1 MDKAEIRMQLEAYL
15 GDGGTLE
22 DAKATIEQA
31 QLLTILL
38 AHIRSQ
44 DAKYSKLK
52 EIVWEYL
59 DAVGKEETA
68 NTEQIPTETE
78 KASS

>member
-1 MDKAEIRMQLEAYL
+1 VDANL
-15 GDGGTLE
+15 LE
-22 DAKATIEQA
+22 DAKATVEQA
-31 QLLTILL
+31 QLIIILL
-38 AHIRSQ
+38 AHVRRQ

-59 DAVGKEETA
+59 EAIDNEEKA
-68 NTEQIPTETE
+68 NTEAE